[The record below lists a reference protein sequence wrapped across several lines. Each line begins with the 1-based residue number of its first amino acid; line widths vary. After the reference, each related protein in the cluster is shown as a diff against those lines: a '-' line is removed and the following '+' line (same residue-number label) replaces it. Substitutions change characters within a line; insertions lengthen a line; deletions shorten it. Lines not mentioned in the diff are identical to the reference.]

1 MSPLTPCR
9 PLYLHGVLFSHE
21 KGRDTVKRTY
31 EKDLRGQYLLNAME
45 KMTMNGDA
53 YVSSDQLYRF
63 ARRSH
68 KALTYDQFRSDRA
81 FLLKEGFLHLEG
93 TRLYRKNIWE
103 YENAAAKALAEI
115 LAHND
120 LGEPYLPEKLTVL
133 DIQLTEEQREA
144 VKLALSHR
152 LSIILGG
159 AGSGKTTLIRALA
172 EHRPVKSFGVVVCAP
187 TGKAACNLTD
197 RTGLR
202 ARTVHSALGKTPD
215 DDFLLEKINWNYT
228 DLVVVD
234 EASML
239 TIEMLAGILAVVH
252 PTCRVVLIGDPH
264 QLLSVGPGNVLPDLL
279 SLGVPHIRLSSFHR
293 QSDADSALAY
303 NVREFG
309 ACRSMVDLRFD
320 KSFQFIS
327 LTDDK
332 SIRDCVYKGGINLYK
347 GGADVQI
354 LSPYNRSGL
363 LSSDAMNVIFRECL
377 NPATAEN
384 AIKDVF
390 FRSGD
395 RVIIQKNDW
404 EQEVC
409 NGDIGMYIHVKQTD
423 GDLRYGVICSKERA
437 ATWAGEETSPLSR
450 LKLAY
455 VITIHKSQ
463 GSEWD
468 TVVLPIAKGFANML
482 YRNLLY
488 TAISRA
494 RKRVVIVGDPDA
506 LTTALRREAPPRRSM
521 LVTKT
526 HAYQECA
533 A

>member
-1 MSPLTPCR
+1 MSSLTPCR
-9 PLYLHGVLFSHE
+9 PLYLHGVLFSRE
-21 KGRDTVKRTY
+21 KGRDTVKKTY

-45 KMTMNGDA
+45 EMTMNGDA

-63 ARRSH
+63 AKRSH
-68 KALTYDQFRSDRA
+68 KAMTYDQFRSDRA
-81 FLLKEGFLHLEG
+81 FLLKEGFLRLEG
-93 TRLYRKNIWE
+93 TRLYQTNIWE

-120 LGEPYLPEKLTVL
+120 LDEVFLPEKLTVL

-144 VKLALSHR
+144 VQLALSHR
-152 LSIILGG
+152 LFIILGG

-202 ARTVHSALGKTPD
+202 ARTVHSALGKVPD
-215 DDFLLEKINWNYT
+215 DDFLDEKINWSYT

-239 TIEMLAGILAVVH
+239 TLEMLAGILAVVH
-252 PTCRVVLIGDPH
+252 PACRVVLIGDPH

-279 SLGVPHIRLSSFHR
+279 ALDVPNIRLSSFHR
-293 QSDADSALAY
+293 QADRESALAH

-309 ACRSMVDLRFD
+309 TCWSLNDLHFD
-320 KSFQFIS
+320 KSFQFIP
-327 LTDDK
+327 LTEDGA
-332 SIRDCVYKGGINLYK
+332 IRNCICRGGINLYRL
-347 GGADVQI
+347 GADVQI

-363 LSSDAMNVIFRECL
+363 LSSDGLNVVFREQL

-384 AIKDVF
+384 TIKDVF

-395 RVIIQKNDW
+395 RVIILQNDW
-404 EQEVC
+404 AQEVC
-409 NGDIGMYIHVKQTD
+409 NGDIGTYYHKAAD
-423 GDLRYGVICSKERA
+423 GMLLYGVACNRDRIA
-437 ATWAGEETSPLSR
+437 AWGGEKANPLSR
-450 LKLAY
+450 LRLAY
-455 VITIHKSQ
+455 TITIHKAQ
-463 GSEWD
+463 GSEYD
-468 TVVLPIAKGFANML
+468 TVVLPLSKSFASML
-482 YRNLLY
+482 HRNLLY

-494 RKRVVIVGDPDA
+494 KRRVVIVGDPDA
-506 LTTALRREAPPRRSM
+506 LATALQREAPPRRSM

>member
-1 MSPLTPCR
+1 M
-9 PLYLHGVLFSHE
+9 
-21 KGRDTVKRTY
+21 KRTF
-31 EKDLRGQYLLNAME
+31 EKDLQGQYLLDSME
-45 KMTMNGDA
+45 ELTMNGDA
-53 YVSSDQLYRF
+53 YVSSDQLYRL
-63 ARRSH
+63 AKRSH
-68 KALTYDQFRSDRA
+68 KALTYDQFWADRA
-81 FLLKEGFLHLEG
+81 FLLKEGFLRLEG
-93 TRLYRKNIWE
+93 SRLYQKNIWE

-120 LGEPYLPEKLTVL
+120 LGEPYLPEKLTVP

-144 VKLALSHR
+144 VRLALSHR

-159 AGSGKTTLIRALA
+159 AGSGKTTLIRALVQ
-172 EHRPVKSFGVVVCAP
+172 HRPAQDRGVVLCAP

-202 ARTVHSALGKTPD
+202 ACTVHSALGKVPD
-215 DDFLLEKINWNYT
+215 DDFLDEKINWSCT

-239 TIEMLAGILAVVH
+239 TLEMLAGILAVVH

-264 QLLSVGPGNVLPDLL
+264 QLLSVGPGNILPDLL
-279 SLGVPHIRLSSFHR
+279 TLDVPHIRLGSSHR
-293 QSDADSALAY
+293 QADGNSALAY

-309 ACRSMVDLRFD
+309 ACRSLDDLRFD
-320 KSFQFIS
+320 KTFQFIP
-327 LTDDK
+327 LVGDEA
-332 SIRDCVYKGGINLYK
+332 IRNCVCRGGINLYRIA
-347 GGADVQI
+347 ADVQL

-363 LSSDAMNVIFRECL
+363 LSSDALNVVFREYL

-384 AIKDVF
+384 TIKDVL

-395 RVIIQKNDW
+395 RVIILQNDW

-409 NGDIGMYIHVKQTD
+409 NGDIGTYYHKTAD
-423 GDLRYGVICSKERA
+423 GMLLYGVSCNRGRTA
-437 ATWAGEETSPLSR
+437 AWGGEKANPLAR
-450 LKLAY
+450 LRLAY
-455 VITIHKSQ
+455 VITIHKAQ
-463 GSEWD
+463 GSEYD
-468 TVVLPIAKGFANML
+468 TIVLPISKGFANML
-482 YRNLLY
+482 HRNLLY

-506 LTTALRREAPPRRSM
+506 LATALQREAPPRRSM

-526 HAYQECA
+526 HSAQECA

>member
-1 MSPLTPCR
+1 M
-9 PLYLHGVLFSHE
+9 
-21 KGRDTVKRTY
+21 KKRF
-31 EKDLRGQYLLNAME
+31 EQDMRGQYLLDSME
-45 KMTMNGDA
+45 ALTMNGDA

-63 ARRSH
+63 AKRSH
-68 KALTYDQFRSDRA
+68 KAMTYDQFRSDRA

-115 LAHND
+115 LAHNN
-120 LGEPYLPEKLTVL
+120 LGEVFLPEKLTVL
-133 DIQLTEEQREA
+133 DITLTEEQREA

-159 AGSGKTTLIRALA
+159 AGSGKTTLIRALVENGA
-172 EHRPVKSFGVVVCAP
+172 VINRGVVLCAP

-202 ARTVHSALGKTPD
+202 ARTVHSALGKVPD
-215 DDFLLEKINWNYT
+215 DDFLDEKINWSYT

-239 TIEMLAGILAVVH
+239 TLEMLAGILAVVH
-252 PTCRVVLIGDPH
+252 PACHVALIGDPH

-279 SLGVPHIRLSSFHR
+279 ALGVPHIKLSSFHR
-293 QSDADSALAY
+293 QADADSALAH

-309 ACRSMVDLRFD
+309 AYRSLEDLRFD
-320 KSFQFIS
+320 KSFQFIP
-327 LTDDK
+327 LIDDK
-332 SIRDCVYKGGINLYK
+332 AIRNCICKGGINLYK
-347 GGADVQI
+347 VGADVQVR
-354 LSPYNRSGL
+354 SPYNRSGS
-363 LSSDAMNVIFRECL
+363 LSSDALNVVFREHL
-377 NPATAEN
+377 NPATEGN
-384 AIKDVF
+384 TIKDVS
-390 FRSGD
+390 FRIGD
-395 RVIIQKNDW
+395 KVIVLQNDW
-404 EQEVC
+404 EQKVC
-409 NGDIGMYIHVKQTD
+409 NGDIGTYIHSKQSN
-423 GDLRYGVICSKERA
+423 GDLGYGVICGKGRA
-437 ATWAGEETSPLSR
+437 ATWAGKETSPLSR

-455 VITIHKSQ
+455 VITIHKAQ

-468 TVVLPIAKGFANML
+468 TVVLPISKGFSCML
-482 YRNLLY
+482 HRNLLY

-506 LTTALRREAPPRRSM
+506 LATALQREAPPRRSM
-521 LVTKT
+521 LVAKT
-526 HAYQECA
+526 HSAQEHA

>member
-1 MSPLTPCR
+1 M
-9 PLYLHGVLFSHE
+9 
-21 KGRDTVKRTY
+21 
-31 EKDLRGQYLLNAME
+31 
-45 KMTMNGDA
+45 
-53 YVSSDQLYRF
+53 
-63 ARRSH
+63 
-68 KALTYDQFRSDRA
+68 
-81 FLLKEGFLHLEG
+81 EG
-93 TRLYRKNIWE
+93 TRLYQKNIWE

-120 LGEPYLPEKLTVL
+120 LGKPYLPEKLTVL

-159 AGSGKTTLIRALA
+159 AGSGKTTLVRALVENGA
-172 EHRPVKSFGVVVCAP
+172 VINRSVVFCAP

-202 ARTVHSALGKTPD
+202 ARTVHSALGKVPD
-215 DDFLLEKINWNYT
+215 DDFLAEKIDWSYT

-239 TIEMLAGILAVVH
+239 SLEMLAGILTVVH
-252 PTCRVVLIGDPH
+252 PACRVVLVGDPH

-279 SLGVPHIRLSSFHR
+279 SLDVPHIQLSSFHR
-293 QSDADSALAY
+293 QVDKESALAY

-309 ACRSMVDLRFD
+309 ACRSMDDLHFDDSFRFLP
-320 KSFQFIS
+320 I
-327 LTDDK
+327 TDDTAIK
-332 SIRDCVYKGGINLYK
+332 NCVCRGGINLYK
-347 GGADVQI
+347 AGADVQV
-354 LSPYNRSGL
+354 LSPYNCSGI
-363 LSSDAMNVIFRECL
+363 LSSGALNVIFRECL
-377 NPATAEN
+377 NPATEEN
-384 AIKDVF
+384 TIKDVF
-390 FRSGD
+390 LRTGD
-395 RVIIQKNDW
+395 RVIIQQNDW
-404 EQEVC
+404 KQKVC
-409 NGDIGMYIHVKQTD
+409 NGDIGTYHHKTID
-423 GDLRYGVICSKERA
+423 GVLYYSVACNRDRVAVWG
-437 ATWAGEETSPLSR
+437 GEGANPLYR

-468 TVVLPIAKGFANML
+468 TVVLPIAKGFSHML

-488 TAISRA
+488 TAVSRA

>member
-1 MSPLTPCR
+1 M
-9 PLYLHGVLFSHE
+9 
-21 KGRDTVKRTY
+21 KRTY

-45 KMTMNGDA
+45 EMTMNGDA

-63 ARRSH
+63 AKRSH
-68 KALTYDQFRSDRA
+68 KAMTYDQFRSDRA
-81 FLLKEGFLHLEG
+81 FLLKEGRLHLEG
-93 TRLYRKNIWE
+93 ARLYQKNIWE

-120 LGEPYLPEKLTVL
+120 LDEVFLPEKLTVL

-144 VKLALSHR
+144 IKLALSHR

-202 ARTVHSALGKTPD
+202 ARTVHSALGKVPD
-215 DDFLLEKINWNYT
+215 DDFLDEKINWSYT

-239 TIEMLAGILAVVH
+239 TLEMLAGILAVTH
-252 PTCRVVLIGDPH
+252 PACHVVLVGDPN

-279 SLGVPHIRLSSFHR
+279 TLNVPHIRLGSYHR
-293 QSDADSALAY
+293 QADANSALAR

-309 ACRSMVDLRFD
+309 ACHSVNDLLFD
-320 KSFQFIS
+320 KSFQFIP
-327 LTDDK
+327 LVEDEA
-332 SIRDCVYKGGINLYK
+332 IRNCVCRGGINLYRT
-347 GGADVQI
+347 GADVQV
-354 LSPYNRSGL
+354 LSPYNRSGP
-363 LSSDAMNVIFRECL
+363 LSSNALNVVFRECL
-377 NPATAEN
+377 NPATEEN
-384 AIKDVF
+384 SIKDVF

-450 LKLAY
+450 LRLSY

-468 TVVLPIAKGFANML
+468 TVVLPISRGFSHML
-482 YRNLLY
+482 CRNLIY

-494 RKRVVIVGDPDA
+494 KQRVVIVGDPDA
-506 LTTALRREAPPRRSM
+506 LATALQREAPPRRSM

>member
-45 KMTMNGDA
+45 EMTMNGDA
-53 YVSSDQLYRF
+53 YVSGDQLYRF
-63 ARRSH
+63 AKRSH
-68 KALTYDQFRSDRA
+68 KAMTYDQFRSDRA
-81 FLLKEGFLHLEG
+81 FLLKEGFLRLEG
-93 TRLYRKNIWE
+93 TRLYQKNIWE

-120 LGEPYLPEKLTVL
+120 LGEVFLPEKLTVL
-133 DIQLTEEQREA
+133 DIQLTKEQRDA

-159 AGSGKTTLIRALA
+159 AGSGKTTLVRALVENGA
-172 EHRPVKSFGVVVCAP
+172 VINRGVVICAP

-202 ARTVHSALGKTPD
+202 ARTVHSALGKSPD
-215 DDFLLEKINWNYT
+215 DDFLDERINWSYT
-228 DLVVVD
+228 DLVVID

-239 TIEMLAGILAVVH
+239 TLEMLAGILAVVH
-252 PTCRVVLIGDPH
+252 PACRVVLIGDPH

-279 SLGVPHIRLSSFHR
+279 ALDVPNIQLSSFHR
-293 QSDADSALAY
+293 QADKESALAY

-309 ACRSMVDLRFD
+309 ACRSLDDLHFDDSFRFLP
-320 KSFQFIS
+320 I
-327 LTDDK
+327 TDDK
-332 SIRDCVYKGGINLYK
+332 AIRNCVCKGGINLYK
-347 GGADVQI
+347 VGADVQI
-354 LSPYNRSGL
+354 LSPYNHNGP
-363 LSSDAMNVIFRECL
+363 LSSNALNVVFRECL
-377 NPATAEN
+377 NPATEEN
-384 AIKDVF
+384 SIKDVF
-390 FRSGD
+390 LRSGD
-395 RVIIQKNDW
+395 RVIILQNDW
-404 EQEVC
+404 KQEVC
-409 NGDIGMYIHVKQTD
+409 NGDIGTYYHKSAD
-423 GDLRYGVICSKERA
+423 GMLLYGVSCNRGRTA
-437 ATWAGEETSPLSR
+437 AWDGEGANPLAR
-450 LKLAY
+450 LRLAY
-455 VITIHKSQ
+455 TITIHKSQ

-468 TVVLPIAKGFANML
+468 TVVLPISKVFSSML

-494 RKRVVIVGDPDA
+494 KQRVVIVGDPDA
-506 LTTALRREAPPRRSM
+506 LNTAIQREAPPRRSM

-526 HAYQECA
+526 HSAQKYA

>member
-1 MSPLTPCR
+1 M
-9 PLYLHGVLFSHE
+9 
-21 KGRDTVKRTY
+21 KRTY

-45 KMTMNGDA
+45 ELTMNGDA

-63 ARRSH
+63 SRRNH

-81 FLLKEGFLHLEG
+81 FLLGEGFLRLEG
-93 TRLYRKNIWE
+93 SRLYQKNIWE

-120 LGEPYLPEKLTVL
+120 LGEPYLPETLTVL
-133 DIQLTEEQREA
+133 DITLTGEQREA

-159 AGSGKTTLIRALA
+159 AGSGKTTLVRALVQ
-172 EHRPVKSFGVVVCAP
+172 HRLVQDRGVVLCAP

-202 ARTVHSALGKTPD
+202 ARTVHSALGKVPD
-215 DDFLLEKINWNYT
+215 DDFLEEKINWGFT

-234 EASML
+234 EASMMTL
-239 TIEMLAGILAVVH
+239 EMLAGILAVVN

-293 QSDADSALAY
+293 QADADSALAR

-309 ACRSMVDLRFD
+309 ACQSLEDLHFD
-320 KSFQFIS
+320 DSFQFIS
-327 LTDDK
+327 CTDDEA
-332 SIRDCVYKGGINLYK
+332 IRNCVCKGGINLYK
-347 GGADVQI
+347 LGADVQV
-354 LSPYNRSGL
+354 LSPFNRSGV
-363 LSSDAMNVIFRECL
+363 LSSDALNVVFREHL
-377 NPATAEN
+377 NPAKAGNT
-384 AIKDVF
+384 IKDVF
-390 FRSGD
+390 FRIGD
-395 RVIIQKNDW
+395 KVIILQNDW
-404 EQEVC
+404 EQKVC
-409 NGDIGMYIHVKQTD
+409 NGDIGMYIHSKQPN
-423 GDLRYGVICSKERA
+423 GDLGYGVICGKGRV
-437 ATWAGEETSPLSR
+437 ATWAGKETSPLTR

-455 VITIHKSQ
+455 IITIHKSQ

-468 TVVLPIAKGFANML
+468 TIVLPISKGFSLML

-494 RKRVVIVGDPDA
+494 RQRVVIVGDPDA
-506 LTTALRREAPPRRSM
+506 LNMALQREAPPRRSM